1 MGRPHYH
8 LESATGV
15 SGRNGGNFTMK
26 RHQGR
31 HEISHDSTTR
41 LAFTATA
48 HCLAGCSIG
57 EILGM
62 ILGAGFGWRAGIT
75 VVLSVILA
83 FIFGYA
89 FTVVPLLR
97 SGMELVATLRLALA
111 SDTFSIVVME
121 VVDNGIMLLVPG
133 AMDAGLAEPLF
144 WASLTSSLL
153 LAGLAAFPVNRWLI
167 ARGRGHALVHASHD
181 LSTGSAFGKKDME
194 DSTGHHNPTDH
205 DTHER

>member
-1 MGRPHYH
+1 M
-8 LESATGV
+8 
-15 SGRNGGNFTMK
+15 NQ
-26 RHQGR
+26 HQST
-31 HEISHDSTTR
+31 HEIDHTSITR
-41 LAFTATA
+41 LAVTATA

-62 ILGAGFGWRAGIT
+62 VFGAGLDWRAGTT
-75 VVLSVILA
+75 VVVSVILA

-89 FTVVPLLR
+89 FTVVPLLK

-133 AMDAGLAEPLF
+133 AMDAGLTEPLF
-144 WASLTSSLL
+144 WASLASSLL

-167 ARGRGHALVHASHD
+167 TRGRGHALVHTQNK
-181 LSTGSAFGKKDME
+181 LSADSALGKKHMK
-194 DSTGHHNPTDH
+194 DSTGHH
-205 DTHER
+205 

>member
-1 MGRPHYH
+1 MGQHHGAREHPKTPT
-8 LESATGV
+8 S
-15 SGRNGGNFTMK
+15 
-26 RHQGR
+26 
-31 HEISHDSTTR
+31 R

-62 ILGAGFGWRAGIT
+62 ALGAGLGWSTVAT
-75 VVLSVILA
+75 VVVSVVLA

-89 FTVVPLLR
+89 FTVIPLLR
-97 SGMELVATLRLALA
+97 SGMEVLTTLRLALA

-133 AMDAGLAEPLF
+133 AMNAGLTEPLF
-144 WASLTSSLL
+144 WASLAGSLL

-167 ARGRGHALVHASHD
+167 ARGSGHALVHVLYKSPV
-181 LSTGSAFGKKDME
+181 GSSRVNKTMNESNHKHKT
-194 DSTGHHNPTDH
+194 TGHRDQDH
-205 DTHER
+205 